1 MFLRVLVT
9 AVIFRRHGWR
19 DSLEEYRFIDLCLP
33 LQMLASYTAFGYS
46 PRSHSCINL
55 LVTFRFYFLFTERKV
70 KFNRKNVSVW
80 SFVLK
85 SFNVLDLIG
94 SAFLNKFYHRLSH
107 KGARSWNTWVYF
119 LSLQPDDICI
129 TSPHFCLCQL
139 TALITF
145 SD

>member
-19 DSLEEYRFIDLCLP
+19 DSLEMYRFIDLCLP

-85 SFNVLDLIG
+85 SFSVLDLIG
-94 SAFLNKFYHRLSH
+94 SASRTRLSH
-107 KGARSWNTWVYF
+107 KGARFRNTWVYF

-129 TSPHFCLCQL
+129 MSPHFCLCQL